1 MGHGIYF
8 VLINDTS
15 AFSLSVCYSDIVS
28 MYVSS
33 TRPIKGLI
41 EQKALMLLLSC
52 DTYAPKD
59 FQLRSSSGWLTC

>member
-33 TRPIKGLI
+33 TRPIK
-41 EQKALMLLLSC
+41 ALMLLLSC